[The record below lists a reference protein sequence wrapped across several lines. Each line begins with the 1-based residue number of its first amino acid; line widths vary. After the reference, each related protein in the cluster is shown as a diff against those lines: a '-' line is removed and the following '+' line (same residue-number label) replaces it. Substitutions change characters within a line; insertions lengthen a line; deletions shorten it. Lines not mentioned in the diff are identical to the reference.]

1 MMSEPWACTD
11 RLKKLLAMPAAALVA
26 TKDLRP
32 SRLEVGFGEV
42 VEGVL
47 DAGDDFR
54 SEVMAGITR

>member
-1 MMSEPWACTD
+1 
-11 RLKKLLAMPAAALVA
+11 MPAAALVA

-32 SRLEVGFGEV
+32 SRLEVGCGEV

-54 SEVMAGITR
+54 SEVIAGITR

>member
-1 MMSEPWACTD
+1 
-11 RLKKLLAMPAAALVA
+11 MPAAALVA

-32 SRLEVGFGEV
+32 SRVEVGFGEV

-54 SEVMAGITR
+54 SEVIAGITR